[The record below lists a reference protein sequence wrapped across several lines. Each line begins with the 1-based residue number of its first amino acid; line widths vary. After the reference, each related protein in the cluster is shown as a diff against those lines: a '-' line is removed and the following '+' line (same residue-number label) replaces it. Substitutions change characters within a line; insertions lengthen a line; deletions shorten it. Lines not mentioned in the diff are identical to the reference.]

1 MWATPH
7 QLVPDMPRYLV
18 ERTFSSLGGEA
29 TAPVG
34 DPLSRCDDVI
44 RANAREGVTW
54 IHSLVTPDRR
64 RSFCVV
70 DAPSP
75 EAIRVAAQA
84 TALPLDRITEVRV
97 CDPYGL

>member
-1 MWATPH
+1 
-7 QLVPDMPRYLV
+7 MPRYLV

-29 TAPVG
+29 VPLG
-34 DPLSRCDDVI
+34 DALSRCDDVI

-54 IHSLVTPDRR
+54 IHSLVTADRR

-75 EAIRVAAQA
+75 EAIRVAAKA
-84 TALPLDRITEVRV
+84 TSLPLDRITEVRV

>member
-1 MWATPH
+1 
-7 QLVPDMPRYLV
+7 MPRYLV
-18 ERTFSSLGGEA
+18 ERTFSSIGGEA
-29 TAPVG
+29 VPLA
-34 DPLSRCDDVI
+34 DALSRCDDVI

-54 IHSLVTPDRR
+54 IHSLVTADRR

-75 EAIRVAAQA
+75 EAIRVAAKA
-84 TALPLDRITEVRV
+84 TSLPLDRITEVRV

>member
-1 MWATPH
+1 
-7 QLVPDMPRYLV
+7 MPRYLV

-29 TAPVG
+29 APLG
-34 DPLSRCDDVI
+34 DALSRCDDVI

-84 TALPLDRITEVRV
+84 TSLPLDRITEVRV